1 MKNIA
6 LIASLAASAAMQAAV
21 VDQVIVRQQWPWS
34 TNVKIEYK
42 LSGVTSPVDL
52 SVAAYD
58 GSTELDSAAV
68 AASITGDRFG
78 IRKSGVGYLILD
90 PIKLFGTSQI
100 SIADFKVSLE
110 VVDSA
115 ANIDEVLYKIFDL
128 TNNCA
133 CTDVRRVDLLNGKYG
148 AVETDF
154 GKIGEGFN
162 TSLDDVIIWTGVTN
176 DVAYKTT
183 HLVMR
188 KIPAKGKSF
197 TMGLSD
203 KMYYKDKSPET
214 QIAHNVS
221 FTNDYYAGVFE
232 LTYGQATNLVHMGS
246 AVTSINMWFT
256 NKTDNALRP
265 LNSQI
270 LALRSQ
276 NDIKK
281 WPNNGRTETDNA
293 RFIKKLRDATGLM
306 FDLPTEAIWEYACR
320 AGTDTDYNC
329 GVQINNK
336 NSTQIQELVSRCTS
350 NSSMTYQNVNA
361 GVDKNLLSDVAT
373 AIVGSYAPNAWGL
386 YDMHGNLNEACLDIY
401 TADISSYTGDD
412 PWGYNPGVDSTAD
425 RVARGGSFQFGG
437 QYTTSTCRSSRP
449 LANNSCYVGSRLFIV
464 IYD

>member
-1 MKNIA
+1 MKEIA
-6 LIASLAASAAMQAAV
+6 LITSLAVSAAIQATV

-52 SVAAYD
+52 SVTAYD
-58 GSTELDSAAV
+58 GSTALDSAAV
-68 AASITGDRFG
+68 AAAITGDRFG

-100 SIADFKVSLE
+100 SIADFRISLE
-110 VVDSA
+110 AVDSA
-115 ANIDEVLYKIFDL
+115 ENIDEVLYKIFDL

-133 CTDVRRVDLLNGKYG
+133 CTDVKRVDLLNGKYG

-197 TMGLSD
+197 TMGLPED
-203 KMYYKDKSPET
+203 AYYQQGTNSAPR
-214 QIAHNVS
+214 HNVS

-232 LTYGQATNLVHMGS
+232 LTYGQATNINNLS
-246 AVTSINMWFT
+246 STLNPLINMT
-256 NKTDNALRP
+256 YKDTTDNAMRP
-265 LNSQI
+265 LTTMATAIRKDINNWPSGGRDEANTASSFVRILRNS
-270 LALRSQ
+270 
-276 NDIKK
+276 
-281 WPNNGRTETDNA
+281 
-293 RFIKKLRDATGLM
+293 TGLM

-320 AGTDTDYNC
+320 AGTDTDFNC
-329 GVQINNK
+329 GVVCTKDNTAALQNMISRNNY
-336 NSTQIQELVSRCTS
+336 
-350 NSSMTYQNVNA
+350 NSSIGASNLPDLDEMIPS
-361 GVDKNLLSDVAT
+361 DKAAAV
-373 AIVGSYAPNAWGL
+373 VGSYAPNAWGL
-386 YDMHGNLNEACLDIY
+386 YDMHGNLTEWCLDY
-401 TADISSYTGDD
+401 YQADISSFTGDD
-412 PWGYNPGVDSTAD
+412 PWGADPGVTTV
-425 RVARGGSFQFGG
+425 VARVMRGGAFYMNNQNNVSF
-437 QYTTSTCRSSRP
+437 YRSSMN
-449 LANNSCYVGSRLFIV
+449 ANQRRSYSGVRLFIV